1 MTTTTSPASAVS
13 DKQIETVTVPTL
25 TQGVGQSLYNGDT
38 GYLPLDSRRVLVQ
51 LLSGPSLDVRRHGRL
66 WPILL
71 RDEAIIR
78 SRLAD
83 LFLDLIMDRDLEVA
97 YTRQADTED
106 LDTPKL
112 LRNIKLTFVD
122 SILLLNLRQ
131 RLTQAD
137 SRGERAVVSE
147 QEVLDDLSVFER
159 AENTDRSGFAKRIRA
174 SIKKMVLRSILQGV
188 RETEDRFEISPT
200 LKLLFSAEVIESMSE
215 RYRQMADGETVP
227 TDLKE
232 DEDDSEEG

>member
-1 MTTTTSPASAVS
+1 
-13 DKQIETVTVPTL
+13 
-25 TQGVGQSLYNGDT
+25 
-38 GYLPLDSRRVLVQ
+38 
-51 LLSGPSLDVRRHGRL
+51 
-66 WPILL
+66 LL

-78 SRLAD
+78 RRLAD

-112 LRNIKLTFVD
+112 LRNIKLTFAD

-147 QEVLDDLSVFER
+147 QEILDDLAVFER
-159 AENTDRSGFAKRIRA
+159 VENTDRSGFVKRIRG

-215 RYRQMADGETVP
+215 RYRKMADGETAP
-227 TDLKE
+227 TDSRE

>member
-1 MTTTTSPASAVS
+1 
-13 DKQIETVTVPTL
+13 
-25 TQGVGQSLYNGDT
+25 
-38 GYLPLDSRRVLVQ
+38 
-51 LLSGPSLDVRRHGRL
+51 
-66 WPILL
+66 LL

-78 SRLAD
+78 RWLAD

-112 LRNIKLTFVD
+112 LRNIKLTFAD

-147 QEVLDDLSVFER
+147 QEILDDLAVFER
-159 AENTDRSGFAKRIRA
+159 AENTDRSGFVKRIRA
-174 SIKKMVLRSILQGV
+174 SIKKMDLRSILQGV

-215 RYRQMADGETVP
+215 RYRQMADGETAP
-227 TDLKE
+227 TDSRE

>member
-1 MTTTTSPASAVS
+1 M
-13 DKQIETVTVPTL
+13 
-25 TQGVGQSLYNGDT
+25 GD
-38 GYLPLDSRRVLVQ
+38 LPLDTRRVLVQ
-51 LLSGPSLDVRRHGRL
+51 LLSGPSLDVRRHGKL
-66 WPILL
+66 WPVLL

-78 SRLAD
+78 RRLAD

-112 LRNIKLTFVD
+112 LRNIKLTFAD

-147 QEVLDDLSVFER
+147 QEILDDLAVFER
-159 AENTDRSGFAKRIRA
+159 AENTDRSGFVKRIRA

-215 RYRQMADGETVP
+215 RYRQMADGETAS
-227 TDLKE
+227 TDSRE

>member
-1 MTTTTSPASAVS
+1 LTNSIASAASEKHV
-13 DKQIETVTVPTL
+13 ETGTGQTL
-25 TQGVGQSLYNGDT
+25 TQQVGQSLYSGDM
-38 GYLPLDSRRVLVQ
+38 GDLPLDTRRVLVQ
-51 LLSGPSLDVRRHGRL
+51 LLSGPSLDVRRHGKL
-66 WPILL
+66 WPVLL

-78 SRLAD
+78 RRLAD

-112 LRNIKLTFVD
+112 LRNIRLTFAD
-122 SILLLNLRQ
+122 SVLLLNLRQ

-147 QEVLDDLSVFER
+147 QDILDDLAVFEQV
-159 AENTDRSGFAKRIRA
+159 ENTDRSGFVKRIRA

-188 RETEDRFEISPT
+188 RDTEDRFEISPT

-215 RYRQMADGETVP
+215 RYRQMADGETAP
-227 TDLKE
+227 TDLRE

>member
-1 MTTTTSPASAVS
+1 M
-13 DKQIETVTVPTL
+13 
-25 TQGVGQSLYNGDT
+25 GD
-38 GYLPLDSRRVLVQ
+38 LPLDTRRVLVQ
-51 LLSGPSLDVRRHGRL
+51 LLSGPSLDVRRHGKL
-66 WPILL
+66 WPVLL

-78 SRLAD
+78 RWLAD

-112 LRNIKLTFVD
+112 LRNIKLTFAD

-147 QEVLDDLSVFER
+147 QEILDDLAVFER
-159 AENTDRSGFAKRIRA
+159 AENTDRSGFVKRIRA
-174 SIKKMVLRSILQGV
+174 SIKKMDLRSILQGV

-215 RYRQMADGETVP
+215 RYRQMADGETAP
-227 TDLKE
+227 TDSRE